1 MYDKILREM
10 RARVQSGNIVI
21 TVHCR
26 QEMFNDGL
34 LSADV
39 ERCILT
45 GEIVERQWD
54 DEFAEYKYVIE
65 GETTEQD
72 EFLHVVAKLGPRNT
86 VVITVYRVI

>member
-10 RARVQSGNIVI
+10 RERVRIGNIVI

-39 ERCILT
+39 EYCILN

-54 DEFAEYKYVIE
+54 DDFAEYKYVIE
-65 GETTEQD
+65 GATTEPD